1 MVVMRKISF
10 YLVSRIGASNM
21 RRGQFWLQVLP
32 ALLIAL
38 ATLTSPLFAQVKSS
52 AITGTVSD
60 TSGAVL
66 PGAKVTVTE
75 TGTRT
80 VNTTQTNEVGQYN
93 VPYLPIGKYT
103 VEVAMEGFQTF
114 RKTDIDL
121 AGGTTLRNDVALQ
134 VGSTTEAVEVMAE
147 ALAIQVENATIAT
160 AVNAQQI
167 RDLPNINGNSLYFA
181 TLDSGVVGTP
191 NAQSST
197 NVGVGY
203 ADRRNMSG
211 LRINGGEIGS
221 NDVQLDGNSVQG
233 AAWRET
239 AVIPN
244 PDALSEVR
252 VVTNNFTAETGLA
265 QGVIQQTTKGGTN
278 ALHGSGN
285 FMLRNEA
292 FNANAFGNNLQ
303 GIPRPKYRLFQGGG
317 SAGGPVIKDKLFFFT
332 SFLRLTQTTS
342 QTFTATVPTL
352 LERQGDFSQ
361 TYLADASGKPAPVT
375 IYNPFTATAI
385 NSTQYSRQAYANNI
399 VSNPNPYG
407 LKILQAFPVPNYG
420 PFGSTDPRLG
430 VSQACTVGSAA
441 ICGGGGTDLF
451 HADNYRYD
459 GTIPQ
464 ARNSLQ
470 GRVDYKP
477 TNSQSIYFTFGVAK
491 GHRTNPNQWGSNAN
505 GPWVLQSNMG
515 DILDKNPYGAIGDTI
530 ILGPTSVL
538 DVRYGVTHINTQ
550 AQVRTAKGDPL
561 AYGQPAAV
569 AAVAPFGPGV
579 LPNVNAIGT
588 YTALNSNNFGNKKEH
603 QLNHSLNAS
612 LTKVT
617 GNLTMKFGTEF
628 RVYLQNFQD
637 NQVQSPI
644 LSVNNVTG
652 QVGDSSGATVNSAV
666 PNLQNRGFTAAAL
679 AAGVGA
685 WTMSV
690 GNNPVLAVASKYLA
704 FYEQNTWRT
713 TQKLTLSLGIRY
725 DVQPGPTERY
735 NRMSSY
741 ILDKQNP
748 FASGS
753 QICVNT
759 DSTGK
764 ALVVPVC
771 NAQGGLGYLT
781 FPGVDGSSRHLYE
794 TTWNNIAPRV
804 GATYQLSRNT
814 VLRGGYG
821 RNYLP
826 ANTGY
831 NANTTIYN
839 PVPWDNAVNP
849 FPYGLNP
856 NGVPVGTFD
865 NTENSIVIRG
875 AGPVQDATNYG
886 QPTGVTIFNR
896 KQYKTGHTDQW
907 NFFIERQLS
916 PTWLVNVGYVGSKS
930 GTLPWRGFLINS
942 STQAFAVDPAT
953 RAAWRASY
961 LATGVDPAT
970 VKVNNPLTALV
981 GKAPCNAACVNTT
994 TITALQAAQPYLAA
1008 LNTTSF
1014 LSVGESNYHAFQVKV
1029 QHATSHGL
1037 SFSGNYTWSKS
1048 TGLLGGNGNQT
1059 FAESQAGSAN
1069 SAGATG
1075 GVDYANLQNNRGLA
1089 DYDIPHRAVFTG
1101 SYDLPIGKGKA
1112 FDPGNGILNSVV
1124 GGWQTAFAINL
1135 QSGYPWAPSCGT
1147 LNYNGRCNRVA
1158 GQPLE
1163 LPEKDKQYW
1172 NGKDTLTLPDGR
1184 VITPQAFTFTKWNP
1198 DAWAAPSM
1206 TLPNGTIVAD
1216 PYTAGTSSLTYG
1228 FLRTPGIQNVNLSLI
1243 KRIRLTERVGF
1254 DLHVN
1259 ATNAF
1264 NHANHNTVNNTVTLD
1279 AKTGSNANP
1288 AFGTWGVSTLNAR
1301 EIVIQTNLIF

>member
-1 MVVMRKISF
+1 
-10 YLVSRIGASNM
+10 M
-21 RRGQFWLQVLP
+21 RRGRFELQVLL

-38 ATLTSPLFAQVKSS
+38 ATLSSPLFAQVKSS
-52 AITGTVSD
+52 AITGTVTDS
-60 TSGAVL
+60 SGAIL

-75 TGTRT
+75 TGTGT
-80 VNTTQTNEVGQYN
+80 VNTTQTNEQGQYN
-93 VPYLPIGKYT
+93 VPYLPIGQYT
-103 VEVAMEGFQTF
+103 VEVTLEGFQTF
-114 RKTDIDL
+114 RKTNIDL
-121 AGGTTLRNDVALQ
+121 AGGTTLRNDVAMQLGATTTTVDVEAAALVLQ
-134 VGSTTEAVEVMAE
+134 TET
-147 ALAIQVENATIAT
+147 ATLAT

-167 RDLPNINGNSLYFA
+167 QDLPNINGNSLYYA

-191 NAQSST
+191 NAQNST
-197 NVGVGY
+197 NVGIGY

-252 VVTNNFTAETGLA
+252 VVTNNFTAEIGLA
-265 QGVIQQTTKGGTN
+265 QGVVQQTTKGGTN
-278 ALHGSGN
+278 TIHGDAN
-285 FMLRNEA
+285 FLLRNEA
-292 FNANAFGNNLQ
+292 FNANTFGNNLQ
-303 GIPRPKYRLFQGGG
+303 GIARPKYRLFQGGG
-317 SAGGPVIKDKLFFFT
+317 AVGGPVVIPHVYNGRDKLFFFA
-332 SFLRLTQTTS
+332 SFLRLS
-342 QTFTATVPTL
+342 HNSNQTFQATVPTL

-361 TYLADASGKPAPVT
+361 SYLADASGKPALVT
-375 IYNPFTATAI
+375 IYNPFTATPIAGVS
-385 NSTQYSRQAYANNI
+385 NQYQRQAYAGNI

-407 LKILQAFPVPNYG
+407 LKILQAFPVPNYAPVAG
-420 PFGSTDPRLG
+420 TDARLG
-430 VSQACTVGSAA
+430 LSQTCAVGNAA

-451 HADNYRYD
+451 HTNNYQFV
-459 GTIPQ
+459 GNIPEE
-464 ARNSLQ
+464 RNSLQ
-470 GRVDYKP
+470 GRVDFKP
-477 TNSQSIYFTFGVAK
+477 TNNQSIYFTFGMSK
-491 GHRTNPNQWGSNAN
+491 GNRTNPNQWGSNAN

-515 DILDKNPYGAIGDTI
+515 DIIDKNPYGAIGDTI
-530 ILGPTSVL
+530 ILSPTTVL
-538 DVRYGVTHINTQ
+538 DVRYGVTHINTI
-550 AQVRTAKGDPL
+550 AQVRSAKGDPT
-561 AYGQPAAV
+561 AYGQPASV
-569 AAVAPFGPGV
+569 AAVAPYGAGI
-579 LPNVNAIGT
+579 LPNINAIGT
-588 YTALNSNNFGNKKEH
+588 YTALNSNNFGNKHEH
-603 QLNHSLNAS
+603 QLNHSLNVS
-612 LTKVT
+612 LTKVM
-617 GNLTMKFGTEF
+617 GNLTMKVGSEI

-652 QVGDSSGATVNSAV
+652 QVGDFSGATVNSAV

-690 GNNPVLAVASKYLA
+690 GNNPVLAVASKYVA

-713 TQKLTLSLGIRY
+713 TKKLTLSLGIRY

-741 ILDKQNP
+741 VLDKQNP
-748 FASGS
+748 LAPST
-753 QICVNT
+753 QICVDT

-781 FPGVDGSSRHLYE
+781 FPGVDGYSRHLYE
-794 TTWNNIAPRV
+794 KTWDNIAPRV
-804 GATYQLSRNT
+804 GATYELTRNT

-856 NGVPVGTFD
+856 NGVPTGTFD
-865 NTENSIVIRG
+865 NPDNSIIIRG
-875 AGPVQDATNYG
+875 TGPVQDPTNYG

-896 KQYKTGHTDQW
+896 TQYKTGHTDQW

-916 PTWLVNVGYVGSKS
+916 PTWLVNVGYIGSKS

-942 STQAFAVDPAT
+942 SSQAFAVDPT
-953 RAAWRASY
+953 IRAAWRASY

-970 VKVNNPLTALV
+970 VKVNNPLTALI

-1014 LSVGESNYHAFQVKV
+1014 KSVGESNYHALQLKV
-1029 QHATSHGL
+1029 QHAASHGFG
-1037 SFSGNYTWSKS
+1037 FSGNYTWSKS
-1048 TGLLGGNGNQT
+1048 TGLLGGTGNQT
-1059 FAESQAGSAN
+1059 FAESQAGAGT
-1069 SAGATG
+1069 AGATG

-1089 DYDIPHRAVFTG
+1089 DFDVPHRAVFTV
-1101 SYDLPIGKGKA
+1101 SYALPVGKGKA
-1112 FDPGNGILNSVV
+1112 FDPGNGILNTVV
-1124 GGWQTAFAINL
+1124 GGWQLTSAINL
-1135 QSGYPWAPSCGT
+1135 QAGYPWAPSCGT
-1147 LNYNGRCNRVA
+1147 LNYNGRCNRVT

-1163 LPEKDKQYW
+1163 LPEKDQHYW
-1172 NGKDTLTLPDGR
+1172 NGTDTLTLPDGR
-1184 VITPQAFTFTKWNP
+1184 VITPQRYTFTKWNP
-1198 DAWAAPSM
+1198 DAWAAPSL
-1206 TLPNGTIVAD
+1206 TLQNGTIVAD
-1216 PYTAGTSSLTYG
+1216 PYTGGTSALTYG

-1243 KRIRLTERVGF
+1243 KRIPLTERVGF
-1254 DLHVN
+1254 DLHFN
-1259 ATNAF
+1259 ATNVF
-1264 NHANHNTVNNTVTLD
+1264 NHANHLTVNNTVTLD
-1279 AKTGSNANP
+1279 AKTGSNANT
-1288 AFGTWGVSTLNAR
+1288 AFGTWGTATLNAR
-1301 EIVIQTNLIF
+1301 EIVIQANLTF